1 MRENRLEKLNKL
13 QDLVIDK
20 YIQALEDNEIDA
32 KDLGSVITLLKNNKV
47 VEDKKI
53 FSESDL
59 IDELIDEI

>member
-59 IDELIDEI
+59 IDGLIDEI

>member
-1 MRENRLEKLNKL
+1 MKENRLEKLNKL

-20 YIQALEDNEIDA
+20 YIQALEDDEIDA

-47 VEDKKI
+47 VEDRKI

-59 IDELIDEI
+59 IDDLIDEI

>member
-1 MRENRLEKLNKL
+1 MKENRLEKLNKL

-20 YIQALEDNEIDA
+20 YIQALEDDEIDA

-47 VEDKKI
+47 VEDRKI

-59 IDELIDEI
+59 IDGLIDEI